1 MNCNQSIY
9 TSLFPFYPQLAID
22 LHSDNMALDMVEF
35 QRLENYEESEPDYT
49 IDSSFPQE
57 PEYSLRH
64 LIDYRIKLLLKDE
77 VVLESS
83 ETQLVATC
91 CKISNRSPNLSMHLK
106 GYEHLPVS
114 FENEGI
120 ISSKFHGVVYVK
132 LTNYS
137 SNTVRLPP
145 GAIVGYLILQPY
157 SLS

>member
-1 MNCNQSIY
+1 MSTC
-9 TSLFPFYPQLAID
+9 LFPQFTTD
-22 LHSDNMALDMVEF
+22 LQSDNMALDMVEF

-49 IDSSFPQE
+49 IDSFFPQE

-77 VVLESS
+77 LVLESS

-91 CKISNRSPNLSMHLK
+91 CKISKKSPDLSMHLK

-120 ISSKFHGVVYVK
+120 ISSKFQGVVYVK
-132 LTNYS
+132 LTYYS
-137 SNTVRLPP
+137 NSKVVLPS
-145 GAIVGYLILQPY
+145 GAIVGYLILQPF

>member
-1 MNCNQSIY
+1 
-9 TSLFPFYPQLAID
+9 
-22 LHSDNMALDMVEF
+22 MALDMVEF
-35 QRLENYEESEPDYT
+35 QRLENYEEKEPDYT
-49 IDSSFPQE
+49 IGSSFPQE
-57 PEYSLRH
+57 PDYSLRH
-64 LIDYRIKLLLKDE
+64 LIDYRIKLLLKDD

-91 CKISNRSPNLSMHLK
+91 CKISNKSPNLSMHLK

-120 ISSKFHGVVYVK
+120 ISSKFQGVVYVK

-137 SNTVRLPP
+137 SNKVMLTP
-145 GAIVGYLILQPY
+145 GAIVGYLILQPF

>member
-1 MNCNQSIY
+1 MCIR
-9 TSLFPFYPQLAID
+9 D
-22 LHSDNMALDMVEF
+22 
-35 QRLENYEESEPDYT
+35 RSEPDYT

-57 PEYSLRH
+57 PEYGLRH

-77 VVLESS
+77 IVLESS
-83 ETQLVATC
+83 ETPLVATC
-91 CKISNRSPNLSMHLK
+91 CKISKKSPNLSMHLK

-120 ISSKFHGVVYVK
+120 ISSKFQGFVYVK

-137 SNTVRLPP
+137 SNKVVIAP
-145 GAIVGYLILQPY
+145 GAIVGYLILQPF